1 VFRLQFDIG
10 LHVDCCLGGF
20 VLPFAKELG
29 YEIPPFDF
37 SLPGVSSMSADTHK
51 YGFAIK
57 GTSVVLFRNAEL
69 RRHMY
74 FVVTEV
80 RRTNCRPRTRTH
92 THTHAHASWRHA
104 CLVGNV
110 RFVCGSGREASTP
123 RPRLPARVLV
133 H

>member
-80 RRTNCRPRTRTH
+80 RRTNCLPR
-92 THTHAHASWRHA
+92 THAHTRT
-104 CLVGNV
+104 
-110 RFVCGSGREASTP
+110 RELATCMP
-123 RPRLPARVLV
+123 RW
-133 H
+133 